1 MAYCF
6 RSITEGEIASA
17 PSLSFDELEA
27 WNDSIEAKIAA
38 VNESYT
44 VEQIHEAYESMVE
57 NCGDGFTW
65 ELQDLIVGIKREY
78 RQYRAAEER
87 MLRK

>member
-1 MAYCF
+1 MAYCL

-27 WNDSIEAKIAA
+27 WNDSIEAKIAE

-44 VEQIHEAYESMVE
+44 VEQIHEAYESMVK
-57 NCGDGFTW
+57 NCGTGFAW
-65 ELQDLIVGIKREY
+65 ELQDLIVDIKREY
-78 RQYRAAEER
+78 REYRAAEEK
-87 MLRK
+87 MMRK

>member
-6 RSITEGEIASA
+6 RSITEADIASA
-17 PSLSFDELEA
+17 PTLSFDELEA
-27 WNDSIEAKIAA
+27 WNDSIEAKITA
-38 VNESYT
+38 VNASYT
-44 VEQIHEAYESMVE
+44 VEQIREAYESMVE

-65 ELQDLIVGIKREY
+65 ELQDLIVDIKREY
-78 RQYRAAEER
+78 REYRAAEEK